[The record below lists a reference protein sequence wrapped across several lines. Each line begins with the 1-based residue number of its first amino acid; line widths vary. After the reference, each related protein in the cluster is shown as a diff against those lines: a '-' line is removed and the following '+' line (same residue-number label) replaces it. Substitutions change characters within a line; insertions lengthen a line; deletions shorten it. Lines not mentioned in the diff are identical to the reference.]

1 MRVVGLVQ
9 GVFFRDSVKRLALEL
24 GVEGWVANMEDGSV
38 QAYFEGAPDAVD
50 RMVEFCRTGPP
61 RARVE
66 GLSVE
71 EVEPR
76 QVSGF
81 RILR

>member
-1 MRVVGLVQ
+1 MVGRVQ
-9 GVFFRDSVKRLALEL
+9 GVFFRDSVKRLALQL

-38 QAYFEGAPDAVD
+38 QAYFEGPPDAVD

-66 GLSVE
+66 GIGVE
-71 EVEPR
+71 DVEPVGVR
-76 QVSGF
+76 GF